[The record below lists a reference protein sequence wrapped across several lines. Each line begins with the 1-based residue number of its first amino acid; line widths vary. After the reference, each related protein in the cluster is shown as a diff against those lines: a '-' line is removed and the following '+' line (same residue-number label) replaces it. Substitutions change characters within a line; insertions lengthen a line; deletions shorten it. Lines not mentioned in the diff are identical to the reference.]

1 MLMTTLDANLHT
13 LQTLLYVHISELVQ
27 FSIMNVLPNVTI
39 PTRKKKNIV
48 CV

>member
-1 MLMTTLDANLHT
+1 MLMNTLDANLRA
-13 LQTLLYVHISELVQ
+13 LQTLLYVHISELVH
-27 FSIMNVLPNVTI
+27 FSIMNVHPNVTT